1 MSRFFSATH
10 SALVPYTPGE
20 QPRDKRYIK
29 LNTNESPYPPSAK
42 AQAYAA
48 QAAKNLQLYSDPNCT
63 ALTAKA
69 ADYFGLQPENIIFT
83 NGSDEAL
90 YFAFLAFCDSENPV
104 IFPDITYGFYK
115 VYADLLRIPYKQ
127 IPLKDDFTVDIADY
141 MGNDATIF
149 IANPNAPTGL
159 LLGLDKIEAI
169 LKANPDRVVV
179 VDEAYVDFGGESA
192 VTLIGQYE
200 NLLVTRTFSK
210 SRSMAGA
217 RLGMAMG
224 SKALIGDL
232 QTLKYST
239 NPYNVNA
246 MTMAAGLGSME
257 DDDYFRLNCQK
268 VCDTRAWT
276 TEQLRKRGF
285 TVLDSC
291 ANFIFAKHPG
301 LPGKQLYLDLK
312 VKGILIRHFD
322 TQRLTDYI
330 RITIG
335 STDEMAAFVR
345 TIDTIM
351 EETL

>member
-1 MSRFFSATH
+1 LNH
-10 SALVPYTPGE
+10 VP
-20 QPRDKRYIK
+20 
-29 LNTNESPYPPSAK
+29 
-42 AQAYAA
+42 
-48 QAAKNLQLYSDPNCT
+48 
-63 ALTAKA
+63 
-69 ADYFGLQPENIIFT
+69 F
-83 NGSDEAL
+83 
-90 YFAFLAFCDSENPV
+90 
-104 IFPDITYGFYK
+104 
-115 VYADLLRIPYKQ
+115 KQ
-127 IPLKDDFTVDIADY
+127 IPLKDDFTIDIADY

-149 IANPNAPTGL
+149 IANPNAPTGI
-159 LLGLDKIEAI
+159 LLGLDKIETI
-169 LKANPDRVVV
+169 LKANPDQVVV
-179 VDEAYVDFGGESA
+179 IDEAYVDFGGESA
-192 VTLIGQYE
+192 VTLIGKYE

-257 DDDYFRLNCQK
+257 DDEYFRSNCQK

-276 TEQLRKRGF
+276 TEQLRMRGF

-291 ANFIFAKHPG
+291 ANFIFAQHPG

-312 VKGILIRHFD
+312 AKGILIRHFD